1 MDCNISHSLEI
12 AYDSTGKLKLQT
24 SSKHKEKTISDKRI
38 HQKHNYRLQLGL
50 QKDYNVD
57 PFKDCLS
64 TDQEIDFFRGSR
76 SNPSFTAS

>member
-24 SSKHKEKTISDKRI
+24 SSKHK
-38 HQKHNYRLQLGL
+38 
-50 QKDYNVD
+50 DYNVD

-64 TDQEIDFFRGSR
+64 TGQEIDFFRGSR